1 MRDYVQRW
9 FVAVGLAFGSLNV
22 IVAFGFMEDGQPR
35 LFGGTLGQNMI
46 LSVCWAV
53 FAVALLILGVVTRT
67 RSNRLVA
74 MGFLMLAA
82 GKVFV
87 FDLAALSGIY
97 RVGSFLGAALTLLGS
112 AVLLQRVVLR
122 ERDEEVE
129 ENNKERS

>member
-1 MRDYVQRW
+1 MATTAWV
-9 FVAVGLAFGSLNV
+9 F
-22 IVAFGFMEDGQPR
+22 
-35 LFGGTLGQNMI
+35 
-46 LSVCWAV
+46 
-53 FAVALLILGVVTRT
+53 FAVALLVLGVVTRT

-129 ENNKERS
+129 EKNKEQS